1 MGKTV
6 FDMVN
11 EKTIYLAF
19 LFCIYPSSMVGTH
32 FSSVQDVITLP
43 GLPTNTSDTALRY
56 SRPDTYWCMCT
67 L

>member
-19 LFCIYPSSMVGTH
+19 LFIFTFSIKSTRTYPP
-32 FSSVQDVITLP
+32 DA
-43 GLPTNTSDTALRY
+43 GLKNVKIFVRVWEAVNFLIS
-56 SRPDTYWCMCT
+56 
-67 L
+67 